1 MTKDEVAILIC
12 RIPQNLTVDDFLVA
26 LANEAA
32 KDERERL
39 AAKCERQPTSW
50 GKYFAELIRHGGASD

>member
-1 MTKDEVAILIC
+1 MTKQEVAVLIC

-26 LANEAA
+26 LANEVAR
-32 KDERERL
+32 DERERL
-39 AAKCERQPTSW
+39 ARKCERQPTSW